1 MDEEQKPLAALLE
14 SVNIAESLDEQQLKD
29 IGSEAFTGFDLD
41 LQSRK
46 DWEKHVDEWTKL
58 AKQTVEPK
66 TYPWPKASNIKYPL
80 LSTAA
85 MQFAARAYPSL
96 VPSNGKLVNAKPIG
110 KDPQGQKSQ
119 IAEAVSIF
127 MSYQLLEE
135 MESWEEEMDKL
146 LIMLPIVGTM
156 FKKTYWDPLEEAN
169 CSHIVMPKN
178 LVVNYWARS
187 LKSAER
193 ISEIIEVS
201 PRKVKERQQSGLWLN
216 VDLGTAPQPEKSVS
230 STKNS

>member
-1 MDEEQKPLAALLE
+1 MDEEQKPLAAMLE

-29 IGSEAFTGFDLD
+29 IGAEAFKGYDID
-41 LQSRK
+41 HQSRL

-110 KDPQGQKSQ
+110 KDPDGSKSKV
-119 IAEAVSIF
+119 AEAVSIY

-135 MESWEEEMDKL
+135 MDSWEEEMDKL

-156 FKKTYWDPLEEAN
+156 FKKTYWDPLKEAN
-169 CSHIVMPKN
+169 CSHVVMPKN

-187 LKSAER
+187 LKDAER
-193 ISEIIEVS
+193 ITEV
-201 PRKVKERQQSGLWLN
+201 L
-216 VDLGTAPQPEKSVS
+216 
-230 STKNS
+230 